1 MRTNNSLKN
10 TFFALLSN
18 LIVMIVGFVSQTV
31 FIKLLGE
38 EYLGINGL
46 FNNIISVLAIVE
58 LGLGPA
64 IIFSLYKPL
73 AENDED
79 SILRIMNF
87 YRKSY
92 NIIAIIIF
100 ILGILLVPCLK
111 FFVNT
116 NLEFTN
122 FGGIKFI
129 FLLFIIDASVS
140 YILSYKRSIIQADQ
154 KYRLINITHTIMYVL
169 MNFIQLSLLYLFK
182 NYILYLVIK
191 ILFRFLENL
200 VITIIANKMYPYIK
214 NKTEKTLTKE
224 EKENIFTKIKGLIF
238 HKVGNYVV
246 LGTDNILISK
256 FLGVAQV
263 GLYSNYSLI
272 IYSVT
277 SMLNQIFS
285 SITASVGNLLV
296 TTDKEKTYEV
306 YQKVMFL
313 NFWIYAFATTS
324 IYNIMEPFIIFWLG
338 EKFLLS
344 NFVLIILSINFYMLG
359 MRSSIGIYKEAAGIY
374 YEDRF
379 VPIIESIV
387 NIIASIIF
395 AKHFGL
401 AGIFLG
407 TITSSLIVVFYS
419 LPFFV
424 YKEVF
429 KKSVFEYYKLYFKYA
444 ITTTLLVTI
453 TKVTLKYLFL
463 LTGAPFLR
471 VVISIIACLIIP
483 NLLIFIIFGK
493 SKELTYF
500 KKMIFGKFLK
510 K

>member
-429 KKSVFEYYKLYFKYA
+429 KKSIFEYYKLYFKYA

-493 SKELTYF
+493 TKELTYF
-500 KKMIFGKFLK
+500 KEMIFGKFLK

>member
-238 HKVGNYVV
+238 HKIGNYVV

-429 KKSVFEYYKLYFKYA
+429 KKSIFEYYKLYFKYA

-493 SKELTYF
+493 TKELTYF
-500 KKMIFGKFLK
+500 KEMIFGKFLK